1 MYWHPPD
8 PNVVRVHASLAVAQS
23 VTLGHCG
30 KQPAHTNFKLVFSW
44 ICVTKAKLKMVFV
57 FTSLTSFYNTILC
70 FHQQKQ
76 TNASRKYNGLT
87 QVSAIYTVRIYAW
100 IYICGN
106 SMWHWCECHT
116 DGDAGRRIVC
126 DDWMDTHVPQDPDNG
141 IRQLW
146 KLVKLKAWY

>member
-44 ICVTKAKLKMVFV
+44 KCVTKAKLKMVFV
-57 FTSLTSFYNTILC
+57 FASLASFYNTIVC

-76 TNASRKYNGLT
+76 TKASRKYKSLT
-87 QVSAIYTVRIYAW
+87 QIQPHIPYVSMHEYTYAGAL
-100 IYICGN
+100 CD
-106 SMWHWCECHT
+106 T
-116 DGDAGRRIVC
+116 DVNATLMEMRAGGLCVMIE
-126 DDWMDTHVPQDPDNG
+126 
-141 IRQLW
+141 
-146 KLVKLKAWY
+146 